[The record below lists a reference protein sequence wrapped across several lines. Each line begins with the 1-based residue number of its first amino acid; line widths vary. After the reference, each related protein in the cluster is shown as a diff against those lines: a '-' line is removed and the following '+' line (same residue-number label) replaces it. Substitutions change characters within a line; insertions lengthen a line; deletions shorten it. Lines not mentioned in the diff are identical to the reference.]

1 MNICKGTSKEEQIWV
16 RVTPELK
23 QWAQT
28 QADKDGRSLSN
39 WIAHNLEQTR
49 RED

>member
-1 MNICKGTSKEEQIWV
+1 MNICKGTSKDEQIWV

-39 WIAHNLEQTR
+39 WIANILKQS